1 MNRSQLEH
9 IIRAAGSIADDKDII
24 VLGSTSILAQ
34 FPSFP
39 ETLLFSV
46 EADVFPK
53 NRPSMSDVIDGSIG
67 ELSPFHQTFGY
78 YAHGVSSETANNLPA
93 GWDTRLVPLSNP
105 GTEGVT
111 GWCIEVHDL
120 VAGKYVS
127 AREKDLQFISG
138 VIAEGLVERDV
149 LLARV
154 NALRVDESVKNQ
166 IRERVVRDFSKAGR

>member
-39 ETLLFSV
+39 EPLLFSV

-53 NRPSMSDVIDGSIG
+53 NRPEMSDVIDGSIG

-78 YAHGVSSETANNLPA
+78 YAHGVSSETANNLPE
-93 GWDTRLVPLSNP
+93 GWDSRLVPLSGPN
-105 GTEGVT
+105 TEGVT

-120 VAGKYVS
+120 LAGKYVS
-127 AREKDLQFISG
+127 GREKDLLFIAG
-138 VIAEGLVERDV
+138 VIAAGLVDRDV
-149 LLARV
+149 LMSRV
-154 NALRVDESVKNQ
+154 DALRVDESTKER
-166 IRERVVRDFSKAGR
+166 IRMRIVRDFNEAGR